1 MLSGLKNL
9 SLLSKIIFLLSLIL
23 LFIWVIPNMVSYY
36 QNVQK
41 YEVKAK
47 ELKNIAMKANIE
59 GEAKRFNPEDFQYDL
74 EEFFS
79 RVEVTSETENIHQVT
94 IEIGKDKIDEF
105 NDFLETLSLRY
116 LVKVNGALEFR
127 EQDKNLEVKMTLQ
140 SL

>member
-23 LFIWVIPNMVSYY
+23 LFIWVIPNMVNYY

-41 YEVKAK
+41 YELKAK
-47 ELKNIAMKANIE
+47 ELKNIGMKSNIE
-59 GEAKRFNPEDFQYDL
+59 GKAKPFNHEDFKTDL

-79 RVEVTSETENIHQVT
+79 KVEVVSSADKIYEVT
-94 IEIGKDKIDEF
+94 IEMNKEKIDKF
-105 NDFLETLSLRY
+105 NDLLETLSLRY
-116 LVKVNGALEFR
+116 LVKLNGGLEFS
-127 EQDKNLEVKMTLQ
+127 EKDKNLEVKMTIQ

>member
-9 SLLSKIIFLLSLIL
+9 SLLSKIMFLLSLIL